1 MAKAKTSLL
10 SEIKAN
16 IPSSKALRWCDRVAP
31 EHQATLAEIR
41 RAYTAG
47 ELGPGKKPVCKA
59 ISKYLADHGIS
70 TVGYHGVLHW
80 LEDK

>member
-10 SEIKAN
+10 AEIKAN
-16 IPSSKALRWCDRVAP
+16 IPSSRALRWCDRVTP
-31 EHQATLAEIR
+31 EHLPTLDEIR
-41 RAYTAG
+41 RAYKAG

-59 ISKYLADHGIS
+59 IAKYLNDHGIS

-80 LEDK
+80 LEEK